1 MHEVELVPEHSAHEA
16 WHGTHA
22 AEAPERSL
30 TLVDLS
36 LTTERSTN
44 VPLPHSATHSPLD
57 TKGVAALVHER
68 HSEASGPEHV
78 PQAASHAAQLE
89 EPTSAYMPSGLQSA
103 TQLLVALTKKGCVVA
118 QLTHSSAVGP
128 LHVAQLAAHG
138 VHTSGEV
145 AEPPAHVYPPSMVA
159 QSAEQPSR
167 ASWLPS
173 SHTSPP
179 TRSPSPHTVT
189 HASIPL
195 KEPPEHV

>member
-1 MHEVELVPEHSAHEA
+1 MPEHSAHEA

-68 HSEASGPEHV
+68 HSEASGPEQV

-89 EPTSAYMPSGLQSA
+89 EPLAYMPSGLQSA
-103 TQLLVALTKKGCVVA
+103 TQRLVALTEKGWVEA
-118 QLTHSSAVGP
+118 QLRHSAAVGP

-138 VHTSGEV
+138 VHTSAEL
-145 AEPPAHVYPPSMVA
+145 AEPPAHVYLV
-159 QSAEQPSR
+159 
-167 ASWLPS
+167 WV
-173 SHTSPP
+173 
-179 TRSPSPHTVT
+179 TVRVRVRVRVG
-189 HASIPL
+189 L
-195 KEPPEHV
+195 GLG